1 MEKHD
6 IAKIEKDAIVREE
19 QSEKVYITIRESV
32 IAAQKQVQ
40 VAVNSAMVVAYWQIG
55 EQIYLACGENERA
68 RYGKRLLR
76 YISKKMTEEFG
87 RESRF
92 A

>member
-1 MEKHD
+1 EKHE
-6 IAKIEKDAIVREE
+6 IAKVEKDAIVREE
-19 QSEKVYITIRESV
+19 RSEKIYITIRESV

-68 RYGKRLLR
+68 RYGKRLFQ
-76 YISKKMTEEFG
+76 YISQKMTSEFG
-87 RESRF
+87 RGFGF

>member
-1 MEKHD
+1 M
-6 IAKIEKDAIVREE
+6 AAE
-19 QSEKVYITIRESV
+19 QSEKIYITIRESV

-68 RYGKRLLR
+68 GYGKQSLQ
-76 YISKKMTEEFG
+76 YISQKMTEEFG
-87 RESRF
+87 GGF
-92 A
+92 GFP